1 MNVLTRAH
9 ALGIAAGA
17 SRVPTTCQAPWGAR
31 YLCDPVWSQR
41 HLSSVRSIRITTS
54 VAISQMRTVKF
65 PRGRGNRGQSRDSRG
80 KSLTPAQV
88 CFPGNMTLGRA
99 DAEAPGVRATLTLFT
114 PREDAPK
121 PQTCPFP
128 TTNRGNQPRT

>member
-65 PRGRGNRGQSRDSRG
+65 PRGRGNRGQSRDSGKVSDPSSGLLSRKHDPGEGRRRG
-80 KSLTPAQV
+80 PWSK
-88 CFPGNMTLGRA
+88 GDA
-99 DAEAPGVRATLTLFT
+99 D
-114 PREDAPK
+114 
-121 PQTCPFP
+121 PFHS
-128 TTNRGNQPRT
+128 T